1 MQETQE
7 QQNENL
13 LQNWVFHFSPHTN
26 LWSGFHRD
34 NYLSYWND
42 YNSKH
47 VIRSKDIN
55 VIVELIKKINGDV
68 TMIDD
73 FINNC

>member
-1 MQETQE
+1 MTPEQLENET
-7 QQNENL
+7 L
-13 LQNWVFHFSPHTN
+13 LQNWVFHFNPTTG

-34 NYLSYWND
+34 DYLSYWNN
-42 YNSKH
+42 YNDKRI
-47 VIRSKDIN
+47 IRSKDIN
-55 VIVELIKKINGDV
+55 VIVELIKRINGDV